1 MSDMEAELMCGVC
14 LEYFDKPLMLPCTHN
29 FCRKCIEGILSVNS
43 RPNIYGQL
51 PRHRL
56 KYHLD
61 CPLCQ
66 RPIELDRGVESL
78 TVNRILENII
88 ALHRKDEP
96 LASNDAAW
104 KLDSS
109 VSDSP
114 CLLHNSEPMSLY
126 CLTCNRAVCRSCDCV
141 TDKSSGTIHKC
152 VPIKEQADQYQM
164 KISNAISE
172 IKRKVVPVHDEMQL
186 LQDMVEQIKVPME
199 GCFICKLSINDGR
212 ATVTL
217 REKGA
222 RNINEFSKLRN
233 DTKVAKSGDVV
244 HQDCRRDYTNAKS
257 VKQKELDYKTTENRV
272 LRSQEQFN
280 YRDNCLFCGQFADV
294 KDKRKGTDVFP
305 VRTKDFQSNIEKIC
319 PMQCKFSNRK
329 KHSIHLEHLSRAK
342 NKTGRPQHQ
351 QAQAA
356 FQKTVEYLL
365 QNEDEQLTVI
375 ELVEKMKDYCGDAA
389 YSTVHMK
396 SKIQK
401 YFGDDKQ
408 NASDPES
415 EKMNII
421 KAAASLIKSDIK
433 SKIGTKTEYPSVSDV
448 ESLECNEHYLP
459 DSLRLFLNSLISTC
473 NHSLKLSAI
482 GQTIIQAT
490 RPRSLIAPL
499 QIGLA
504 VQMHHHFGSRF
515 LIDSLYNMG
524 FSSSYSEVQRYEMN
538 AAMSQGTDIPE
549 VTEEGNLQYIA
560 DNVDHN
566 LRTIDGHGTFHG
578 MGIIASVT
586 PGFMRTNCIPRTDVN
601 IEELKEIGK
610 IDIRPY
616 KLDKE
621 THTSLKFMK
630 LNQVNA
636 TSYSESLSLLSRTV
650 WPIKSTGWS
659 ALCQMVYGG
668 VFPGKSSIVY
678 LPMIDMNPSDLTC
691 INSTLHFISKEARR
705 HNADPVVT
713 FDQPLY
719 WKAVNIILNEAESST
734 LKSMVV
740 RLGGFHTEMSFLG
753 SIGHIMN
760 SSGLSELLE
769 TVYASTAVG
778 HMLSGKAISRA
789 VRGHFLTQTAL
800 TLLITSEIYD
810 FPQYTPGTDT
820 DDPSQSY
827 LDDKENF
834 PKADTTCVDNEKPFR
849 IEPNSTI

>member
-1 MSDMEAELMCGVC
+1 
-14 LEYFDKPLMLPCTHN
+14 
-29 FCRKCIEGILSVNS
+29 
-43 RPNIYGQL
+43 
-51 PRHRL
+51 
-56 KYHLD
+56 
-61 CPLCQ
+61 
-66 RPIELDRGVESL
+66 
-78 TVNRILENII
+78 
-88 ALHRKDEP
+88 
-96 LASNDAAW
+96 
-104 KLDSS
+104 
-109 VSDSP
+109 
-114 CLLHNSEPMSLY
+114 
-126 CLTCNRAVCRSCDCV
+126 
-141 TDKSSGTIHKC
+141 
-152 VPIKEQADQYQM
+152 
-164 KISNAISE
+164 
-172 IKRKVVPVHDEMQL
+172 
-186 LQDMVEQIKVPME
+186 ME

-257 VKQKELDYKTTENRV
+257 VKQKEIELDYKTTENRV
-272 LRSQEQFN
+272 LRSQKQFN

-319 PMQCKFSNRK
+319 RERNDEWATHVLTRIVFVHDLHAADAVYHQRCSVNFRTGK
-329 KHSIHLEHLSRAK
+329 SIPSGTPKQSK

-401 YFGDDKQ
+401 YFGDDVIITEINGKPNVITLRKTATSILHDFHQKQ

-566 LRTIDGHGTFHG
+566 LRTIDGH
-578 MGIIASVT
+578 
-586 PGFMRTNCIPRTDVN
+586 
-601 IEELKEIGK
+601 
-610 IDIRPY
+610 
-616 KLDKE
+616 
-621 THTSLKFMK
+621 
-630 LNQVNA
+630 
-636 TSYSESLSLLSRTV
+636 
-650 WPIKSTGWS
+650 
-659 ALCQMVYGG
+659 
-668 VFPGKSSIVY
+668 
-678 LPMIDMNPSDLTC
+678 
-691 INSTLHFISKEARR
+691 
-705 HNADPVVT
+705 
-713 FDQPLY
+713 
-719 WKAVNIILNEAESST
+719 
-734 LKSMVV
+734 
-740 RLGGFHTEMSFLG
+740 
-753 SIGHIMN
+753 
-760 SSGLSELLE
+760 
-769 TVYASTAVG
+769 
-778 HMLSGKAISRA
+778 
-789 VRGHFLTQTAL
+789 
-800 TLLITSEIYD
+800 
-810 FPQYTPGTDT
+810 
-820 DDPSQSY
+820 
-827 LDDKENF
+827 
-834 PKADTTCVDNEKPFR
+834 
-849 IEPNSTI
+849 

>member
-1 MSDMEAELMCGVC
+1 
-14 LEYFDKPLMLPCTHN
+14 
-29 FCRKCIEGILSVNS
+29 
-43 RPNIYGQL
+43 
-51 PRHRL
+51 
-56 KYHLD
+56 
-61 CPLCQ
+61 
-66 RPIELDRGVESL
+66 
-78 TVNRILENII
+78 
-88 ALHRKDEP
+88 
-96 LASNDAAW
+96 
-104 KLDSS
+104 
-109 VSDSP
+109 
-114 CLLHNSEPMSLY
+114 
-126 CLTCNRAVCRSCDCV
+126 
-141 TDKSSGTIHKC
+141 
-152 VPIKEQADQYQM
+152 
-164 KISNAISE
+164 
-172 IKRKVVPVHDEMQL
+172 
-186 LQDMVEQIKVPME
+186 ME

-319 PMQCKFSNRK
+319 RERNDEWATHVLTRIVFVHDLHAADAVYHQRCSVNFRTGK
-329 KHSIHLEHLSRAK
+329 SIPSGTPKQSK

-401 YFGDDKQ
+401 YFGDDVIITEINGKPNVITLRKTATSILHDFHQKQ

-659 ALCQMVYGG
+659 ALCQMVYDGVFLSRCSSVKDIVNCGVQIIAYLYGG
-668 VFPGKSSIVY
+668 VPHESLDIIRYRKFANKVLS
-678 LPMIDMNPSDLTC
+678 
-691 INSTLHFISKEARR
+691 NS
-705 HNADPVVT
+705 VT
-713 FDQPLY
+713 FLQVQTLPPTSAAAEQHCKRVFYQIIEWTEETNLNPLD
-719 WKAVNIILNEAESST
+719 WGWSITNDRLTPIKTTLPAAPDKLLNIIRCKCKTNCDTRRCTCRKHGLECTIACSECKGHLCTNAEKIVFEEDQNE
-734 LKSMVV
+734 
-740 RLGGFHTEMSFLG
+740 
-753 SIGHIMN
+753 
-760 SSGLSELLE
+760 
-769 TVYASTAVG
+769 
-778 HMLSGKAISRA
+778 
-789 VRGHFLTQTAL
+789 
-800 TLLITSEIYD
+800 
-810 FPQYTPGTDT
+810 
-820 DDPSQSY
+820 
-827 LDDKENF
+827 
-834 PKADTTCVDNEKPFR
+834 
-849 IEPNSTI
+849 